1 MYCCQP
7 RLTRGVRQNWTGRAS
22 KIRRVTN
29 TMKVEL
35 WVYDL
40 SQGMASSLS
49 LSLLGT
55 HIQGVWHTSVVVYD
69 LEICFGSGIQIFRP
83 GQSYYGFP
91 VQKISMGIT
100 EVPYDLFDEYLKEL
114 HQVWTADKYHL
125 LENNC
130 NHFSND
136 LMQFLVGKTIPDHIT
151 SLPNDFLS
159 TPLGT
164 ALAPMINGFFSQPS
178 QPSHLEQRSVVNTI
192 ENCIRFPKVYS
203 DDYSFKDYFNSCL
216 DIIQKHKLL
225 NDCIKW
231 EKVKAFIWTDDMDDT
246 FSTWI
251 ARVEIKELE
260 PFIYLKIQ
268 LDKRIVNSSN
278 ILLKRLLKEMNDLW
292 SLKKSFIIWVRFC
305 L

>member
-1 MYCCQP
+1 
-7 RLTRGVRQNWTGRAS
+7 
-22 KIRRVTN
+22 
-29 TMKVEL
+29 
-35 WVYDL
+35 
-40 SQGMASSLS
+40 
-49 LSLLGT
+49 
-55 HIQGVWHTSVVVYD
+55 
-69 LEICFGSGIQIFRP
+69 
-83 GQSYYGFP
+83 
-91 VQKISMGIT
+91 
-100 EVPYDLFDEYLKEL
+100 
-114 HQVWTADKYHL
+114 
-125 LENNC
+125 
-130 NHFSND
+130 
-136 LMQFLVGKTIPDHIT
+136 
-151 SLPNDFLS
+151 
-159 TPLGT
+159 
-164 ALAPMINGFFSQPS
+164 
-178 QPSHLEQRSVVNTI
+178 
-192 ENCIRFPKVYS
+192 VYS